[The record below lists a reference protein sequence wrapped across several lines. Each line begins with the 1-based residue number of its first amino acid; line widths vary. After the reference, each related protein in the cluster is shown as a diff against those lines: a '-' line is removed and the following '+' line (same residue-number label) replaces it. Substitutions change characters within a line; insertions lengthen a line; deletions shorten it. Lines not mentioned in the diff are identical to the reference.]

1 MKWILCFLSVVLTCR
16 GQRPA
21 SLPFGSDSFRT
32 IVRGLSTA
40 PGRSAVVDDIIIR
53 YFSTNVTS
61 PSSYRIANIKAVLSD
76 PAFDVKKPTVLYAHG
91 YVELLTDDSLRT
103 VVSAYL
109 KRGGYNILV
118 LDWSN
123 LAFGNYVVV
132 AKTLPHVG
140 EFVGKSVYK
149 LVKQGLPV
157 QNLHLVGHSLGSH
170 ICAYIAR
177 YLSARGSKV
186 PRLTGLDPAYPGFY
200 PPLAAPPMT
209 PEDADFVDVI
219 HTDGGGYGAPDSTGH
234 ADFWPNGGQAKQPGC
249 LSATIFLSNED
260 FCSHWRSWEFW
271 SESLLRDDFLA
282 RPCADYDTFLR
293 GQCSDQ
299 PLVFMG
305 IRSTPDLRGNFY
317 LITGTKSPFGLNV
330 RGCFRQSIVP

>member
-1 MKWILCFLSVVLTCR
+1 VLTCG
-16 GQRPA
+16 GQRPPFI
-21 SLPFGSDSFRT
+21 PFGSDSFRT

-61 PSSYRIANIKAVLSD
+61 PSSYRIANIRAVLSD
-76 PAFDVKKPTVLYAHG
+76 PAFDANKPTVLYVHG
-91 YVELLTDDSLRT
+91 YVELLTDDSITT

-109 KRGGYNILV
+109 KRGGYNVLV
-118 LDWSN
+118 
-123 LAFGNYVVV
+123 
-132 AKTLPHVG
+132 VG

-149 LVKQGLPV
+149 LVKRGLPV

-170 ICAYIAR
+170 ICGYIGR
-177 YLSARGSKV
+177 YLKARGFNV
-186 PRLTGLDPAYPGFY
+186 PRLTALDPAYPGFY
-200 PPLAAPPMT
+200 PPIAAAPMT
-209 PEDADFVDVI
+209 PADADFVDVI
-219 HTDGGGYGAPDSTGH
+219 HTDGGGYGAPDSTGQ
-234 ADFWPNGGQAKQPGC
+234 ADFWPNGGQAKQPGY
-249 LSATIFLSNED
+249 

-282 RPCADYDTFLR
+282 RPCEDYDTFLR
-293 GQCSDQ
+293 GQCSGQ

-317 LITGTKSPFGLNV
+317 LITGAKSPFGLNS
-330 RGCFRQSIVP
+330 RGAS